1 VSITPRKVGLQGA
14 YALQALERQRTAG
27 AVANQA
33 LQTCPVSGLDPQAGI
48 DREAAAVVGA
58 LTDSLFT
65 GVKGPDCVTG
75 EEGLAVGQ

>member
-1 VSITPRKVGLQGA
+1 LGFHNPSSICSARTVST
-14 YALQALERQRTAG
+14 ET
-27 AVANQA
+27 
-33 LQTCPVSGLDPQAGI
+33 T
-48 DREAAAVVGA
+48 VGA